1 MENAS
6 ITSVTNGQEKSY
18 KRLIEDAAQKGI
30 ALVLEKKYLDKDGM
44 QVLLERGD
52 ELSVAVVE
60 AIVNTSKKLGVS
72 NQFAGEKVNSNYK
85 YPAEYAM
92 KHINE
97 QIQAI
102 ADIFNLNPNPAFTYV
117 KNVLPTLQLPE
128 GAEGWF
134 AVPRWQAVAGTYN
147 EAVEIAVSKMDASRK
162 FYNYRSGQ
170 LGPNYLRLHART
182 SAMLDRIA
190 ETQPGDILIIPLQ
203 LGELHK
209 GESVRRARE
218 IFYAGEFGLGSF
230 QVLSVALVHPK
241 RLVRFDDLDMDCA
254 GDEYAP
260 DGVSVF
266 SMSLS
271 VYFDGGEVGFG
282 YGNLGGP
289 GGDYGSVSGFL
300 PACRQAGRSS

>member
-1 MENAS
+1 MITMGNAS

-18 KRLIEDAAQKGI
+18 KRLVVDAAEK
-30 ALVLEKKYLDKDGM
+30 AVELVLEKKFLDKDGM
-44 QVLLERGD
+44 QALLGRGD
-52 ELSVAVVE
+52 ELSAAVIE

-72 NQFAGEKVNSNYK
+72 NQFASEKVSSNYK
-85 YPAEYAM
+85 YPVEYTM

-102 ADIFNLNPNPAFTYV
+102 ADFFGLNPNPAFTYV
-117 KNVLPTLQLPE
+117 KDVLPTLQLPE

-134 AVPRWQAVAGTYN
+134 AVPRWQAVVGTYN
-147 EAVEIAVSKMDASRK
+147 EAVEIAVSKMNASRN
-162 FYNYRSGQ
+162 FYNYRKGQ

-182 SAMLDRIA
+182 SAMLDRVA

-203 LGELHK
+203 LGNLHK

-218 IFYAGEFGLGSF
+218 IFSASEFGLGSF

-241 RLVRFDDLDMDCA
+241 RLVRFDELDMDCA

-260 DGVSVF
+260 GGDGVF
-266 SMSLS
+266 S
-271 VYFDGGEVGFG
+271 
-282 YGNLGGP
+282 
-289 GGDYGSVSGFL
+289 
-300 PACRQAGRSS
+300 

>member
-1 MENAS
+1 MEKTS
-6 ITSVTNGQEKSY
+6 ITSVTDGQEKSY
-18 KRLIEDAAQKGI
+18 KRLIEDAAQKGMK
-30 ALVLEKKYLDKDGM
+30 LVLENKYLDKDGM
-44 QVLLERGD
+44 QALLERGD
-52 ELSVAVVE
+52 ELSAAVVE
-60 AIVNTSKKLGVS
+60 AIVSISKKLGVS
-72 NQFAGEKVNSNYK
+72 NQFANEKVASSYK
-85 YPAEYAM
+85 YPREYAM

-102 ADIFNLNPNPAFTYV
+102 ADLFNLNPSPAFAYV

-147 EAVEIAVSKMDASRK
+147 EAVELAVAKMDASRK
-162 FYNYRSGQ
+162 FYNYRTGQ

-182 SAMLDRIA
+182 SAMLDRVA

-203 LGELHK
+203 LGDLHK

-230 QVLSVALVHPK
+230 HVLSVALVHPK
-241 RLVRFDDLDMDCA
+241 RLVRFDELDMDCA

-260 DGVSVF
+260 VGGSVF
-266 SMSLS
+266 SGSLY
-271 VYFDGGEVGFG
+271 VIFDDGRVEFDNR
-282 YGNLGGP
+282 NLGNPNGY
-289 GGDYGSVSGFL
+289 YGSVSGFL
-300 PACRQAGRSS
+300 PQ